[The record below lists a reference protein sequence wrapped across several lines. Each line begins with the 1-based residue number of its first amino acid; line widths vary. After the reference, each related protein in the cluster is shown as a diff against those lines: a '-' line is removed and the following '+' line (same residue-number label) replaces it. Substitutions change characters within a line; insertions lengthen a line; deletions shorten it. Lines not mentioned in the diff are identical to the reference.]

1 MKLQFRALTLMGVL
15 SCSGFTTT
23 SLAEVYDVTGEII
36 TENIT
41 STLQIGTIEITAIGR
56 ETGET
61 FSDIGSLVGNIT
73 GTEGMF
79 TTLLS
84 HVSRFSQGNSFVTQD
99 DKAVIVGINDYVD
112 SVPCSFN
119 IVETIDKISRGTRFF
134 QNITSANMTAIGT
147 VSNCPGNNENHFVI
161 TGTITKD

>member
-1 MKLQFRALTLMGVL
+1 MGVL

-41 STLQIGTIEITAIGR
+41 STLQIGTIYITATGR
-56 ETGET
+56 ETEET
-61 FSDIGSLVGNIT
+61 FSDTGSLVGNIT
-73 GTEGMF
+73 GSDGMG

-84 HVSRFSQGNSFVTQD
+84 HVSRFPQGNSFVTE
-99 DKAVIVGINDYVD
+99 NDRATLAYPYIRATVD
-112 SVPCSFN
+112 GTLTGEPCSFH
-119 IVETIDKISRGTRFF
+119 IEETINTISRGTRFF
-134 QNITSANMTAIGT
+134 KNITSANITAKGWI
-147 VSNCPGNNENHFVI
+147 SDCPNDNENYFVI